1 MSLLK
6 SILMSESYRAT
17 SKLMASLAILSHGKM
32 SGSGRSPS
40 PSVHPH
46 VKHQSH
52 IWVLV
57 YHTMWCISKVCK
69 KNIKTNTFKENEW
82 LNSLQ
87 LAVHRDITVVLK
99 RKKTT
104 DLSAIGPEQ
113 EFPLRKWERSSH
125 CFHSHTGLPRRNFQ
139 PWQIA
144 LREGWSGALAAI
156 GNTLAESSVLN
167 IRTSLCSSYTTYLPP
182 PYIPGVT
189 TIA

>member
-1 MSLLK
+1 MKMSLLK

-104 DLSAIGPEQ
+104 DLSATGPEQ
-113 EFPLRKWERSSH
+113 EFPSENEKGLHTAFTLIQACQGGISS
-125 CFHSHTGLPRRNFQ
+125 
-139 PWQIA
+139 
-144 LREGWSGALAAI
+144 
-156 GNTLAESSVLN
+156 
-167 IRTSLCSSYTTYLPP
+167 
-182 PYIPGVT
+182 PGRLH
-189 TIA
+189 